1 MRLSKRPPVY
11 SLPSYSL
18 TGDLLGFL
26 RCGLQYRYTKIGK
39 LPATR
44 PLQAWFGS
52 FIHGVLEEAYRHY
65 LGIPG
70 VQSPQ
75 APPYADDL
83 MDEMCQLVNKRVAA
97 QGLFP
102 WSQDLEELGYKRAK
116 MAVNELGVLL
126 FPMISKAEVRLT
138 GARPLP
144 KDLIPTQYQTREA
157 DRYEVSGIVDVITH
171 VELHDPGLQNNQLL
185 RLILQGIQRDVPD
198 SFEVIIDYKGMR
210 RPPKTV
216 AENTLSFW
224 EIYAWQTQTYAY
236 LRGKQQE
243 SLPVVAGVLIY
254 LNELLPTRRDML
266 RLKQEIAMGTT
277 DVLPEKWSWEA
288 RLLNSWRSGQPV
300 PDLPLDYRLKRAIR
314 VVTVDNNSIQGAL
327 RKFDETV
334 ARIEICRGKEI
345 EQRRMLATWE
355 KNNSDAETCVVC
367 DARTFCPSYSSET
380 SPKLPLENK

>member
-1 MRLSKRPPVY
+1 M
-11 SLPSYSL
+11 PSYSL

-52 FIHGVLEEAYRHY
+52 FIHGVLEEAYRRY
-65 LGIPG
+65 LGIPEI
-70 VQSPQ
+70 QAPQ
-75 APPYADDL
+75 APPYTDDL
-83 MDEMCQLVNKRVAA
+83 LDEMCQLVNKRVAA

-144 KDLIPTQYQTREA
+144 KDLIPIQYQTREA
-157 DRYEVSGIVDVITH
+157 DRYEVSGVVDVITH
-171 VELHDPGLQNNQLL
+171 VELHAPELQNNELL
-185 RLILQGIQRDVPD
+185 RMILQGIQRDVSD

-216 AENTLSFW
+216 TENNLSFW
-224 EIYAWQTQTYAY
+224 DIYAWQTQTYAY

-254 LNELLPTRRDML
+254 LNELLPTRQDIV
-266 RLKQEIAMGTT
+266 RLKQEIEKGTT
-277 DVLPEKWSWEA
+277 DVLPEKWSLED
-288 RLLNSWRSGQPV
+288 RVLKSWRPSQPV
-300 PDLPLDYRLKRAIR
+300 PNLPLAYRLKRAIR
-314 VVTVDNNSIQGAL
+314 VVTVDLNSIQEAL
-327 RKFDETV
+327 DKFDETV
-334 ARIEICRGKEI
+334 ARIEICRAKELKQGRLI
-345 EQRRMLATWE
+345 STWE
-355 KNNSDAETCVVC
+355 KNSSDEETCNVC
-367 DARTFCPSYSSET
+367 DARTFCPSYSAET
-380 SPKLPLENK
+380 LPKLPLG

>member
-1 MRLSKRPPVY
+1 
-11 SLPSYSL
+11 
-18 TGDLLGFL
+18 
-26 RCGLQYRYTKIGK
+26 
-39 LPATR
+39 
-44 PLQAWFGS
+44 
-52 FIHGVLEEAYRHY
+52 
-65 LGIPG
+65 
-70 VQSPQ
+70 
-75 APPYADDL
+75 

>member
-52 FIHGVLEEAYRHY
+52 FIHGVLEEAYRRY

-70 VQSPQ
+70 IQPPQ

-83 MDEMCQLVNKRVAA
+83 MDEMCKLVDKRIAA

-102 WSQDLEELGYKRAK
+102 WSQDLEELGYRRAK
-116 MAVNELGVLL
+116 AAVNELGALL

-144 KDLIPTQYQTREA
+144 KDLILPQYQTREA
-157 DRYEVSGIVDVITH
+157 DRYEVSGVVDVITH
-171 VELHDPGLQNNQLL
+171 VELHDPELQNNQLL

-210 RPPKTV
+210 RPPKMV
-216 AENTLSFW
+216 AENDLSFW
-224 EIYAWQTQTYAY
+224 DIYAWQTQTYAY

-266 RLKQEIAMGTT
+266 RLKKEIAEGTT
-277 DVLPEKWSWEA
+277 DVLPEKWSWED
-288 RLLNSWRSGQPV
+288 RVLNSWRSGQPV
-300 PDLPLDYRLKRAIR
+300 PDLPLEYRLKRAIR
-314 VVTVDNNSIQGAL
+314 VVTVDPGSVQEAL
-327 RKFDETV
+327 TKFDETV
-334 ARIEICRGKEI
+334 ARIEICRGKEL
-345 EQRRMLATWE
+345 EQGRLVDPWE
-355 KNNSDAETCVVC
+355 KNASDEETCSAC
-367 DARTFCPSYSSET
+367 DARTFCPSYGKEK
-380 SPKLPLENK
+380 SPSLPVGRG